1 MGKKVVVLTE
11 TQLKKVINRVINE
24 QTAPTNTQQQTKDP
38 QQLLGDQMI
47 NAVKSKQ
54 YYIASP
60 LFPKKII
67 TNINLD
73 QGDGRNGGI
82 NFQVY
87 ALTDPKTLTQG
98 LGHSLDLNA
107 IRPEGVSATGVQY
120 NSQTA
125 MRDDNIIDLY
135 SKGVVKVVPNSLK
148 RETDPMANTIPVDIA
163 DVMIICGGDKN
174 PKVFLDFLKQL
185 EPNSETWLQQALVRK
200 ANGQLNQV
208 VDKQAAQKLLQVL
221 FPQQPQAQPQ
231 QAQPTK

>member
-54 YYIASP
+54 YYITSP

-67 TNINLD
+67 ANINLD

-98 LGHSLDLNA
+98 LGHRLNLVA
-107 IRPEGVSATGVQY
+107 NRPEGVSAY
-120 NSQTA
+120 DANPQTA
-125 MRDDNIIDLY
+125 MRDDNSIIDLY

-163 DVMIICGGDKN
+163 DVMFVCGGEKT

-208 VDKQAAQKLLQVL
+208 VNKQEAQKLLQVL